1 MLLYIYLFLF
11 ISTIL
16 FYMFN
21 KNVQIF
27 NIGKR
32 TSESLNILIIG
43 GTHGNEPSSSLSL
56 YKLIRYL
63 SKKSIKKSFITIIP
77 MLNKTGF
84 YTNNRYSNHFLKNY
98 DINRNYPNKYYINN
112 NITKLV
118 KNYDII
124 IDHHEGYDYHISN
137 PGSIGSTITNIN
149 FDSIFLKKILSKLN
163 THIKDK
169 TKKFTFNKSGLF
181 PVGSLMY
188 LISKRLPKKKYLL
201 IETTGITNKDPLNQR
216 QFKALYIILS
226 ILLNKNV
233 IRLKNNY
240 TNK

>member
-11 ISTIL
+11 ITTIV

-21 KNVQIF
+21 KSVQVF

-32 TSESLNILIIG
+32 TSNSINILIIG
-43 GTHGNEPSSSLSL
+43 GTHGNEPSSALSL

-63 SKKSIKKSFITIIP
+63 KNKNIQNSLITIIP

-84 YTNNRYSNHFLKNY
+84 YTNNRYSNHFLKDY
-98 DINRNYPNKYYINN
+98 DINRNYPNKYYINKS
-112 NITKLV
+112 ITKLV

-137 PGSIGSTITNIN
+137 THSIGSTITNIN
-149 FDSIFLKKILSKLN
+149 FDTVFLKNILSKLN

-169 TKKFTFNKSGLF
+169 TKKFTFNTRDFF
-181 PVGSLMY
+181 PEGSLRN
-188 LISKRLPKKKYLL
+188 LIYKKYPKKKYLL
-201 IETTGITNKDPLNQR
+201 IETTGITNKEPLNQR
-216 QFKALYIILS
+216 QSKALYIILS

-233 IRLKNNY
+233 IRL
-240 TNK
+240 

>member
-11 ISTIL
+11 ISTIM

-27 NIGKR
+27 NIGKK
-32 TSESLNILIIG
+32 TSNSVNILIIG
-43 GTHGNEPSSSLSL
+43 GTHGNEPSSALSL

-63 SKKSIKKSFITIIP
+63 KKKKIQNSFITIIP

-98 DINRNYPNKYYINN
+98 DINRNYPNKYYINK

-118 KNYDII
+118 KHYDII
-124 IDHHEGYDYHISN
+124 IDHHEGYEYHVSN
-137 PGSIGSTITNIN
+137 SGSIGSTITNVN
-149 FDSIFLKKILSKLN
+149 FDTIFLKKILSKLN
-163 THIKDK
+163 SHIKDK
-169 TKKFTFNKSGLF
+169 TKKFIFNTMDYF
-181 PVGSLMY
+181 PNGSLCS
-188 LISKRLPKKKYLL
+188 LIYNKYPKKKYLL
-201 IETTGITNKDPLNQR
+201 IETTGITNKEPLNLR
-216 QFKALYIILS
+216 QSKALYIILS

-233 IRLKNNY
+233 IRL
-240 TNK
+240 